1 MKKNLLLLSF
11 FTATFSFAQNC
22 SQLFIS
28 EYVEGWSNNKAL
40 EIYNPTSTPIDLSQ
54 YFVTRYSNGSST
66 ATVANSIQ
74 LSGTIAPFGVYVAII
89 DKRDP
94 AGEGQEAPIWD
105 SLEVR
110 ADGFYCPDY
119 NTSNSFYWNGN
130 DAVLLAKG
138 TLPSLLTTLINPTN
152 VPGFI
157 IVDIFGKIGENPANL
172 TGSSTGN
179 DGAWS
184 STFPY
189 NNGAGVLITK
199 DHSMIRKNSV
209 VKGVN
214 TLVSF
219 FDPLLEWDSIPPV
232 IVRLDANGDT
242 LFGTSG
248 NPILDGNWSSLGSH
262 ACSCN
267 PVGINETQEAEL
279 ILFPNPTSGLVNLK
293 NAENIQSIQL
303 ISALGQQIFSNPYS
317 NNPLIVLD
325 LTGNKGVY
333 ILKITM
339 KNNSQVIKRVI
350 LK

>member
-11 FTATFSFAQNC
+11 FAATFSFAQNC

-54 YFVTRYSNGSST
+54 YFVTRYSNGSGT
-66 ATVANSIQ
+66 ATVSNSIQ
-74 LSGTIAPFGVYVAII
+74 LSGTIAPYDVYVAII
-89 DKRDP
+89 DKRNPD
-94 AGEGQEAPIWD
+94 GEGQEAPIWD
-105 SLEVR
+105 SLEPK
-110 ADGFYCPDY
+110 ADGFYCADY
-119 NTSNSFYWNGN
+119 NTSNAFYWNGN

-138 TLPSLLTTLINPTN
+138 TLPIVSTTLINTAN
-152 VPGFI
+152 VPGFL

-172 TGSSTGN
+172 TGSATGN

-184 STFPY
+184 SAFPY
-189 NNGAGVLITK
+189 NNGAGVLITR
-199 DHSMIRKNSV
+199 DHSMIRKSGIQ
-209 VKGVN
+209 KGVN
-214 TLVSF
+214 TPVSF

-232 IVRLDANGDT
+232 IVRLDVNGDT
-242 LFGTSG
+242 IFGTTG
-248 NPILDGNWSSLGSH
+248 NPILDGNWESLGIH
-262 ACSCN
+262 ECQCN
-267 PVGINETQEAEL
+267 PASIDETQEAEL
-279 ILFPNPTSGLVNLK
+279 TLFPNPTDGLVNLK

-303 ISALGQQIFSNPYS
+303 ISALGQQIFSNTYS
-317 NNPLIVLD
+317 NKPLIALD

-350 LK
+350 IK